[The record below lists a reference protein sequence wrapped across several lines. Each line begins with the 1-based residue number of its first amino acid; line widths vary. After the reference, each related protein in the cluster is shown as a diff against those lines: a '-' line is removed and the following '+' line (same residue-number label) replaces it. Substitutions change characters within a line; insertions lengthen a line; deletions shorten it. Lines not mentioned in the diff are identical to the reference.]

1 MQIILQLNKIT
12 SDNGNSFVPSPNSN
26 FMKKRICIV
35 LYLLYIYLLLITLLL
50 LLTVLPS
57 WNKEINSFTYLLT
70 LSSEFKK

>member
-57 WNKEINSFTYLLT
+57 
-70 LSSEFKK
+70 